1 MYLHVLSS
9 SLPPFVWLVLW
20 LGRKKKKR
28 TRSGHEV
35 ERWRQSLQ
43 PGSLVDALDP
53 NNTWTNATVVDTRER
68 LGAPVVLGVG
78 PMGGGGAGECCLF
91 RVVSLQN
98 RVHTEQERE
107 RERERERLVVQVKR

>member
-1 MYLHVLSS
+1 M
-9 SLPPFVWLVLW
+9 
-20 LGRKKKKR
+20 
-28 TRSGHEV
+28 
-35 ERWRQSLQ
+35 
-43 PGSLVDALDP
+43 DALDP

-107 RERERERLVVQVKR
+107 REREREACCASEEVIRNLTHRTTRAYVLH